1 MKCSAC
7 GSEETFFRD
16 RIVLCLKCGATWDR
30 PKVGP
35 SVTDLQLQ
43 VAELKSQLVEAIG
56 LAEHYGNALKQIANN
71 KTRNGNQPDMMTYF
85 KLVNIALKALESKES
100 NRE

>member
-7 GSEETFFRD
+7 GSEETFFRN

-43 VAELKSQLVEAIG
+43 VDELKRLLTAAVERNLVCLEALNRI
-56 LAEHYGNALKQIANN
+56 AEYRVENPN
-71 KTRNGNQPDMMTYF
+71 MMGMYAISY
-85 KLVNIALKALESKES
+85 LMDVARKALESTKEKS
-100 NRE
+100 